1 MVISLKKYRNH
12 GQNDLV
18 IVQLTFACAL
28 TGFFGNLDLVILLG
42 LSLSLKCSFLR
53 WLLLFLILACGILG
67 LFFGLWF
74 WFGGILERNQLVSTS
89 SLKKVQRSFTN
100 TYPSRF
106 LSSRVVLR
114 LRRDKADVLVSLSA
128 FADAELPSRQKD
140 FFAVADEVVVI
151 SLDVI

>member
-1 MVISLKKYRNH
+1 M
-12 GQNDLV
+12 
-18 IVQLTFACAL
+18 
-28 TGFFGNLDLVILLG
+28 
-42 LSLSLKCSFLR
+42 
-53 WLLLFLILACGILG
+53 
-67 LFFGLWF
+67 
-74 WFGGILERNQLVSTS
+74 STS

-106 LSSRVVLR
+106 LSSRVGRTSRVVLR